1 MDAVKAKEFILIP
14 LLDDSKIYISKSL
27 DTLIEKNREHGIT
40 GIYGVVDTSD
50 GEVLMT
56 TDYAYSSEVIL
67 MRRFLHKKF
76 FINQFTTKDVI
87 EL

>member
-27 DTLIEKNREHGIT
+27 EKLIEKNGEHGIT
-40 GIYGVVDTSD
+40 GIYGVIDTPD

-56 TDYAYSSEVIL
+56 TDYACSGEVIL

-76 FINQFTTKDVI
+76 YVNKYTKDDVI